1 MSVSDQKKKQI
12 VEAAIAEFQEKGYAG
27 ASMDRISER
36 AQVSKRTV
44 YNHFES
50 KDVLFKEINQCLA
63 DQINS
68 ALEVAYDPATPIRD
82 ALVRLG
88 WAEGELMI
96 NPCFMSLARMVMSET
111 IRDPALAA
119 DMDSRMTKISV
130 FTEFMDRATR
140 EGKLTG
146 RRPVPGGH
154 AISRPYQGPLLLSE
168 HPQRPRDDPP
178 RDGTDHRGK
187 RRHVPGPIRRQGDRA
202 NGGGAVT
209 GARQNFPTWPIDPCR
224 SKRDEMSASRGL
236 RHA

>member
-12 VEAAIAEFQEKGYAG
+12 VQAAIAEFQEKGYAG

-68 ALEVAYDPATPIRD
+68 ALEVAYDPAAPIRD

-130 FTEFMDRATR
+130 FTEFMERATR
-140 EGKLTG
+140 EGKLT
-146 RRPVPGGH
+146 
-154 AISRPYQGPLLLSE
+154 A
-168 HPQRPRDDPP
+168 DDPSLAASQFLGLIKARSFYP
-178 RDGTDHRGK
+178 NIHSGRGTTRPEMERIIEESVDMFLARY
-187 RRHVPGPIRRQGDRA
+187 
-202 NGGGAVT
+202 GAKAT
-209 GARQNFPTWPIDPCR
+209 AQT
-224 SKRDEMSASRGL
+224 A
-236 RHA
+236 AAQ